1 MNKVNILFV
10 ALILIITSSCTYTKG
25 MAVVNVTDR
34 PIEVTIT
41 FNNPNISPISF
52 VVSGNSNDVLMYDVN
67 SRSSDFISMGLYEIT
82 LDNKSCTTHIS
93 RNEVEEKIK
102 KNGLWKLV
110 VDDEILD
117 CHITK

>member
-1 MNKVNILFV
+1 
-10 ALILIITSSCTYTKG
+10 

-34 PIEVTIT
+34 PIEVKIT

-67 SRSSDFISMGLYEIT
+67 SRSSDFISMGLHEII
-82 LDNKSCTTHIS
+82 LDNKSCTAHIS
-93 RNEVEEKIK
+93 RNEVEEKLK

>member
-1 MNKVNILFV
+1 MDKVNILFV
-10 ALILIITSSCTYTKG
+10 AIILITIVSCTYTKG
-25 MAVVNVTDR
+25 VAVVNATDR

-41 FNNPNISPISF
+41 FSDSNISPINF

-67 SRSSDFISMGLYEIT
+67 SRSSDLISMGLYEII
-82 LDNKSCTTHIS
+82 LDNKNCITHMS
-93 RNEVEEKIK
+93 RREVEEKIN